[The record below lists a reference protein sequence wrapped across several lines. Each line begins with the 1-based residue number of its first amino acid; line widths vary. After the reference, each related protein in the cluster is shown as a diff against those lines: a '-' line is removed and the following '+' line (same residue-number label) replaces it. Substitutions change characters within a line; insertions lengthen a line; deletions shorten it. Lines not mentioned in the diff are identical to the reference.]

1 MLDNC
6 YKVKKIIYKQHC
18 RCFCPIGQRHYTNNF
33 TVTISPEET
42 IPDYCE
48 IDQWIAKNLEGE
60 TLLIEDAARL
70 LQQWL
75 ETELSCGV
83 SVLDEV
89 FDAGHGAVT
98 VEV

>member
-48 IDQWIAKNLEGE
+48 IDQWIAKNLEGQGSCSNGSKPSCP
-60 TLLIEDAARL
+60 AGC
-70 LQQWL
+70 
-75 ETELSCGV
+75 LSWTRYPTP
-83 SVLDEV
+83 
-89 FDAGHGAVT
+89 ATAP
-98 VEV
+98 